1 MCLTYRARAGV
12 GLFPLPAVLATAC
25 MPAINPS
32 APQDGP
38 ALFPHVPR
46 FPEYKAAVGTL
57 DAVHHPHI
65 GVDYTVSLEGIT
77 LSHTGR
83 SSVFVSGYKT
93 IASFMSDDDDDEH
106 GGRGSSDDEDSEDF
120 DSEDQDAPAGVPLRP
135 RPAGT
140 LESSDEERLGEGS
153 DGDDSDLGSLLD
165 EDDEEEEEEDDDDDD
180 EEDDSEEDVPAPRAS
195 GKQVRARPEE
205 QEAAPASA
213 KKAKVAAAAT
223 PAPVSAKKVKTAATP
238 AAAAPAPAAASP
250 HSPSPAAVA
259 EYVAA
264 LKAVLQA
271 QGPQRVSAL
280 GALVKRP
287 PQVPKLK
294 STVGANPA
302 IFLHDLVTD
311 IVSLVE

>member
-1 MCLTYRARAGV
+1 MVEPVCRFFGVEIPAGKEV
-12 GLFPLPAVLATAC
+12 QIVAAVDADMEGYEVVHVTQIALGAE
-25 MPAINPS
+25 P
-32 APQDGP
+32 DKGP
-38 ALFPHVPR
+38 HTIFISTE
-46 FPEYKAAVGTL
+46 EYKAAVGTL

-106 GGRGSSDDEDSEDF
+106 G
-120 DSEDQDAPAGVPLRP
+120 
-135 RPAGT
+135 
-140 LESSDEERLGEGS
+140 
-153 DGDDSDLGSLLD
+153 
-165 EDDEEEEEEDDDDDD
+165 
-180 EEDDSEEDVPAPRAS
+180 
-195 GKQVRARPEE
+195 
-205 QEAAPASA
+205 
-213 KKAKVAAAAT
+213 
-223 PAPVSAKKVKTAATP
+223 
-238 AAAAPAPAAASP
+238 
-250 HSPSPAAVA
+250 VA

>member
-106 GGRGSSDDEDSEDF
+106 GGRGSSSDEDSEDF

-165 EDDEEEEEEDDDDDD
+165 EDDEEEEEEDD
-180 EEDDSEEDVPAPRAS
+180 P
-195 GKQVRARPEE
+195 PEE
-205 QEAAPASA
+205 EEAEEE
-213 KKAKVAAAAT
+213 
-223 PAPVSAKKVKTAATP
+223 P
-238 AAAAPAPAAASP
+238 AAGVEPA
-250 HSPSPAAVA
+250 
-259 EYVAA
+259 E
-264 LKAVLQA
+264 
-271 QGPQRVSAL
+271 G
-280 GALVKRP
+280 
-287 PQVPKLK
+287 
-294 STVGANPA
+294 
-302 IFLHDLVTD
+302 
-311 IVSLVE
+311 VEGEESMDQDE